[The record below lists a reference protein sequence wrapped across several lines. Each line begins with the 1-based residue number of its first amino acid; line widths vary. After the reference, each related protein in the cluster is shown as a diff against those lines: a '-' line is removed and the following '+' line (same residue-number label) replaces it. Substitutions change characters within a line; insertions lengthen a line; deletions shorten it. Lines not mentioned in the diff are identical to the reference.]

1 MEGDAGGSAAESS
14 PTREGTEPPLAGA
27 VGDGMGLGAYV

>member
-14 PTREGTEPPLAGA
+14 PAREGTEPPLAGV
-27 VGDGMGLGAYV
+27 VGDGMGLGAKV